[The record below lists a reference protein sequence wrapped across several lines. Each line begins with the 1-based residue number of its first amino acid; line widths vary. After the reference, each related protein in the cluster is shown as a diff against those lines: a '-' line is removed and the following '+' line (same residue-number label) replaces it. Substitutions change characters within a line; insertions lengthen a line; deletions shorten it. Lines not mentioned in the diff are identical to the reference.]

1 MPRIK
6 DGRTDPKLS
15 QTVQKQYPFFKIMI
29 THDSKFLMELNYFL
43 GKIRIENEITSS
55 NTIQKGKQQE
65 LWNPNRYGVLK
76 RKSDY
81 GSSPEH
87 SAKKSSASSWQ
98 ARASP
103 PASTQT

>member
-1 MPRIK
+1 M
-6 DGRTDPKLS
+6 
-15 QTVQKQYPFFKIMI
+15 
-29 THDSKFLMELNYFL
+29 
-43 GKIRIENEITSS
+43 RIENEITSS

-87 SAKKSSASSWQ
+87 SAKKSSASAWQ
-98 ARASP
+98 TRGSP
-103 PASTQT
+103 PNSRQTSFLVSAALLHVSVFSSGVPSQVRAHSEKN